1 MENVLNIF
9 NECQKDR
16 QFADSA
22 VKCGIIECAEYK
34 AAAELQDYTNSNQ
47 QHNQLIITFSFQI
60 FLI

>member
-1 MENVLNIF
+1 MGNVLNIF

-34 AAAELQDYTNSNQ
+34 AAAELQD
-47 QHNQLIITFSFQI
+47 
-60 FLI
+60 

>member
-22 VKCGIIECAEYK
+22 VKCGIIVIECAEYK
-34 AAAELQDYTNSNQ
+34 AAAELQD
-47 QHNQLIITFSFQI
+47 
-60 FLI
+60 